1 MPESTSSAADLRAPG
16 LARRGWRLV
25 VDQARMH
32 PRPFLWSV
40 FGAVGFA
47 LATIASSWA
56 LGRVVDRLIE
66 PYFRGESVPTDQRV
80 MVLGT
85 VVLIALWRSV
95 SVVTRRAHA
104 GRWQHAVEATLRQRV
119 LARIDAQSLEWHRR
133 QQSGRLLAAAEAD
146 CEAAA
151 AIQAPLPYSLGVV
164 VLLVVAPLWL
174 LFTDPVL
181 GAAAVALMPLIAV
194 MNVAYQ
200 RRVDAPSQLIQQRI
214 AELTAVTLE
223 SLEGISVVK
232 AMGIEDGERR
242 RFGDAAGRLRDA
254 KQAQVRLRSTFDSVL
269 DLVPALVNIALVVL
283 GAARVKAEAVT
294 VGEVVSVVSLYTLLV
309 WPLRMIAYA
318 MAEMPR
324 SLAGRQRVDALIAD
338 PIETIAARG
347 PAMAPWA
354 IETSGLTYHYERDL
368 PAVHDISLRIPAGSI
383 VAVVGAT
390 GSGKTTLMELLAGLI
405 SPSSGEVRTGPSTG
419 TGTDALVFQESFLFS
434 GSVLENLT
442 PEGQPSSSA
451 EPIRSA
457 LELARAASFVDDLP
471 SGIATMVGERGAT
484 LSGGQR
490 QRLALARAL
499 ARRPSVLL
507 LDDATSS
514 LDPST
519 EAQLL
524 DGLQH
529 GLSGTTIVMVAT
541 RPSTIAMADSVVY
554 LEHGELVDHASHRE
568 LLERHSGYRSIVD
581 AYEHDRHLDAH
592 NGRHDSQRNGHGD
605 PMVPS

>member
-1 MPESTSSAADLRAPG
+1 
-16 LARRGWRLV
+16 
-25 VDQARMH
+25 
-32 PRPFLWSV
+32 
-40 FGAVGFA
+40 
-47 LATIASSWA
+47 
-56 LGRVVDRLIE
+56 
-66 PYFRGESVPTDQRV
+66 
-80 MVLGT
+80 
-85 VVLIALWRSV
+85 
-95 SVVTRRAHA
+95 
-104 GRWQHAVEATLRQRV
+104 
-119 LARIDAQSLEWHRR
+119 
-133 QQSGRLLAAAEAD
+133 
-146 CEAAA
+146 
-151 AIQAPLPYSLGVV
+151 
-164 VLLVVAPLWL
+164 
-174 LFTDPVL
+174 
-181 GAAAVALMPLIAV
+181 
-194 MNVAYQ
+194 
-200 RRVDAPSQLIQQRI
+200 
-214 AELTAVTLE
+214 
-223 SLEGISVVK
+223 
-232 AMGIEDGERR
+232 
-242 RFGDAAGRLRDA
+242 
-254 KQAQVRLRSTFDSVL
+254 
-269 DLVPALVNIALVVL
+269 
-283 GAARVKAEAVT
+283 
-294 VGEVVSVVSLYTLLV
+294 
-309 WPLRMIAYA
+309 
-318 MAEMPR
+318 
-324 SLAGRQRVDALIAD
+324 
-338 PIETIAARG
+338 
-347 PAMAPWA
+347 
-354 IETSGLTYHYERDL
+354 
-368 PAVHDISLRIPAGSI
+368 
-383 VAVVGAT
+383 
-390 GSGKTTLMELLAGLI
+390 
-405 SPSSGEVRTGPSTG
+405 
-419 TGTDALVFQESFLFS
+419 FQESFLFS

-457 LELARAASFVDDLP
+457 LELALAASFVDDLP